1 MTDVSAAPPTPVE
14 YPSYLKDSDELPQPV
29 RDIPLWSENYL
40 TQAFDPATGVGFFFH
55 LSRMPFNYDIWE
67 GLFTCFLPGDRFLVA
82 RDFSWDTNDKG
93 PGSNA
98 LRFEVVTPWQRWSKR
113 FRGAALLVTGD
124 QLRAGPIADDSH
136 VFVDAD
142 LTFDN
147 IGPVFDIGDMGEQ
160 FWARAHYE
168 QHGQFT
174 GHVSFD
180 GTHLGLGA
188 ERYDFTGTGLRDHS
202 LGARDI
208 LKMNNHV
215 WTHGEFPSGRLFMVM
230 DVHTKVGPPF
240 TYVVVG
246 DQNGFTK
253 VELTRPTSRID
264 DASQVFD
271 PHELHFVGPNG
282 PSVIKAQI
290 LQAIPYS
297 FTGPNEWSLGT
308 HPNAHHLVIEAQT
321 RFEWD
326 GEVGYGLTERSVA
339 F

>member
-1 MTDVSAAPPTPVE
+1 MTEVSAAPPTPAE

-40 TQAFDPATGVGFFFH
+40 TQALDPSTGVGFFFH
-55 LSRMPFNYDIWE
+55 LSRMPFNYNVWE
-67 GLFTCFLPGDRFLVA
+67 GLFTCYLPGDRFLVV
-82 RDFSWDTNDKG
+82 RDFSWDTNEKG

-98 LRFEVVTPWQRWSKR
+98 LRFEVVKPYEQWSKR

-124 QLRAGPIADDSH
+124 ELRAGPIPDDSH

-142 LTFDN
+142 LTFNN
-147 IGPVFDIGDMGEQ
+147 IGPVFDIGDMGDQ
-160 FWARAHYE
+160 FWARSHYE
-168 QHGQFT
+168 QHGRFT
-174 GHVSFD
+174 GRISFD
-180 GTHLGLGA
+180 ATHIGKGA
-188 ERYDFTGTGLRDHS
+188 ESYEFNGTGLRDHS
-202 LGARDI
+202 VGARDI

-215 WTHGEFPSGRLFMVM
+215 WAHGEFPSGKLFMVM

-240 TYVVVG
+240 LYVVIG
-246 DQNGFTK
+246 DQNGFHK
-253 VELTRPTSRID
+253 VELTRPTARID

-271 PHELHFVGPNG
+271 PHEFHFVGPDG
-282 PSVIKAQI
+282 PSVIKGEI

-308 HPNAHHLVIEAQT
+308 HPSAHHLVIEGQT
-321 RFEWD
+321 RWEWD
-326 GEVGYGLTERSVA
+326 GEAGYGLTERSVC

>member
-1 MTDVSAAPPTPVE
+1 MTDLSAPPTPAE

-40 TQAFDPATGVGFFFH
+40 TQAFDPSTGVGFFFH
-55 LSRMPFNYDIWE
+55 LSRMPFNYNVWE
-67 GLFTCFLPGDRFLVA
+67 GVFTCYLPGDRFLVA
-82 RDFSWDTNDKG
+82 RDFSWDSNDKG

-98 LRFEVVTPWQRWSKR
+98 LRFEVVKPWERWSKR

-147 IGPVFDIGDMGEQ
+147 IGPVFDIGDMGDQ

-168 QHGQFT
+168 QHGKFS
-174 GHVSFD
+174 GRVSFD
-180 GTHLGLGA
+180 ATHLALGS
-188 ERYDFTGTGLRDHS
+188 ESYEFNGTGLRDHS
-202 LGARDI
+202 VGARDI

-240 TYVVVG
+240 LYVVVG
-246 DQNGFTK
+246 DKDGFHT
-253 VELTRPTSRID
+253 VELTRPTARID
-264 DASQVFD
+264 DPSQVFD
-271 PHELHFVGPNG
+271 SHELCFVGPDG
-282 PSVIKAQI
+282 PSVIKAEI

-308 HPNAHHLVIEAQT
+308 HPNAHHLVIEGLT

-326 GEVGYGLTERSVA
+326 GEVGYGLTERSVC